1 MDFVNELWK
10 SVLTPGTS
18 PALILATHLTFASL
32 VITLSFF
39 ALYSKSIHL
48 INLLVISI
56 LLWIT
61 LTWFI
66 NEINSLEKTDL
77 KDNNELAEEKLILKP
92 KIKRLNQNHQV
103 PNQRKLYNQFKENLK
118 KYDFTTAL

>member
-77 KDNNELAEEKLILKP
+77 KDNSELAEKKSDTETKNQAVESKSSSSEP
-92 KIKRLNQNHQV
+92 KKVIQPV
-103 PNQRKLYNQFKENLK
+103 QRKSK
-118 KYDFTTAL
+118 KI

>member
-77 KDNNELAEEKLILKP
+77 KDNNELAESDTETKNQAVESKSSSSEP
-92 KIKRLNQNHQV
+92 KKVIQPV
-103 PNQRKLYNQFKENLK
+103 QRKSK
-118 KYDFTTAL
+118 KI

>member
-77 KDNNELAEEKLILKP
+77 KEDNNELAEEKTDTETKNQAVESKSSSSEP
-92 KIKRLNQNHQV
+92 KKVIQPV
-103 PNQRKLYNQFKENLK
+103 QRKSK
-118 KYDFTTAL
+118 KI

>member
-66 NEINSLEKTDL
+66 NEINSLEKSDL
-77 KDNNELAEEKLILKP
+77 KDNNELAEEKTDTETKNQAVESKSSSSEP
-92 KIKRLNQNHQV
+92 KKVIQPV
-103 PNQRKLYNQFKENLK
+103 QRKSK
-118 KYDFTTAL
+118 KI